1 MNSTERKALCT
12 EPSFLCIGF
21 ITKIQKEGTI
31 MAFMDGCESKFRTPV
46 SEDRVCVESVTKS

>member
-21 ITKIQKEGTI
+21 ITKIQKER
-31 MAFMDGCESKFRTPV
+31 M
-46 SEDRVCVESVTKS
+46 VC